1 MQKFLASFFF
11 CFGVALIGLVCKLA
25 VGHQIRYTK
34 RVDLPTEDAAV
45 QVVSLVLG
53 DVMYPSVVTQRKV
66 WTPLSRKSSKMSFLN
81 QARWSRRPL
90 LVISAVVKND
100 FFLN

>member
-34 RVDLPTEDAAV
+34 RVDLPTEDVAV